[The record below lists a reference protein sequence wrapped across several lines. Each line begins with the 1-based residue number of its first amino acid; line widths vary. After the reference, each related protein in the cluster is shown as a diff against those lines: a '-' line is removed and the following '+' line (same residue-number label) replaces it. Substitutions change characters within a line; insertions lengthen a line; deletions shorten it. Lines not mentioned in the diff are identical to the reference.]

1 MALAD
6 LLSPAGIARKLQL
19 RSAPGL
25 LGANLSNPFKRTGG
39 YLVVDIGSSSIKLAE
54 VVHGPRGPRL
64 TALGDRR
71 RCRRRSIQ
79 SNVIQDEAPVV
90 DAITA
95 ARRADRRRSRR
106 PVITAVPGPAVIVK
120 KVVLPAQT
128 GTAIDSAV
136 LAEAQQLIPDSLDNV
151 NLDYQVID
159 WIEDGNK
166 MEVLVVAVK
175 RDIINS
181 YTAAIRAAG
190 LDPAVVDVDY
200 FALENMFELNYDTSE
215 GGSVA
220 LVNIGARYSSINIL
234 KDGRSTFTGDVPVGG
249 AEFTDA
255 LVRQLGVSPSD
266 ADALKRGRGAA
277 NIAPADTEPIL
288 GSVTEFIVEEVQR
301 ALSFFWTAATDEPL
315 GAVLLSGGPAR
326 MPGLS
331 AQLKERLD
339 CEGRGRRSVPSHD
352 GRPSASIG
360 RSSKRAG
367 RRWPSPS
374 GSRPAVRGTN
384 DPHQPASDRRGRA
397 RRRSAPADR
406 DGGARGGDGRPRA
419 RSSCTR
425 CRRPAARR
433 RQPPL
438 ESGA

>member
-1 MALAD
+1 VAVALAE
-6 LLSPAGIARKLQL
+6 LLNPAGLARKLQL
-19 RSAPGL
+19 ERFQGL

-54 VVHGPRGPRL
+54 VFHGPSGPRL
-64 TALGDRR
+64 TALATAPLPPTV
-71 RCRRRSIQ
+71 IQ

-90 DAITA
+90 DAIRALIQKTGVQSKA
-95 ARRADRRRSRR
+95 A
-106 PVITAVPGPAVIVK
+106 ITAVPGPAVIVK

-128 GTAIDSAV
+128 GTAIDAAV

-151 NLDYQVID
+151 HLDYQVVD
-159 WIEDGNK
+159 WMEDGNK

-255 LVRQLGVSPSD
+255 LVRQLGVSPAD

-277 NIAPADTEPIL
+277 NIAPADAEPIL

-315 GAVLLSGGPAR
+315 GAVLLSGGPSR

-339 CEGRGRRSVPSHD
+339 TKVEVVDPFRRVTVDSRVD
-352 GRPSASIG
+352 
-360 RSSKRAG
+360 RALIEE
-367 RRWPSPS
+367 S
-374 GSRPAVRGTN
+374 GPALAVVVGLAT
-384 DPHQPASDRRGRA
+384 
-397 RRRSAPADR
+397 
-406 DGGARGGDGRPRA
+406 
-419 RSSCTR
+419 
-425 CRRPAARR
+425 RRP
-433 RQPPL
+433 
-438 ESGA
+438 GDK

>member
-1 MALAD
+1 VALLEA
-6 LLSPAGIARKLQL
+6 LSPSSLAGRILGAQL
-19 RSAPGL
+19 R
-25 LGANLSNPFKRTGG
+25 NPFRRQSGF
-39 YLVVDIGSSSIKLAE
+39 LVVDIGSSSVKLAGVE
-54 VVHGPRGPRL
+54 HGQSGPRI
-64 TALGDRR
+64 TSLGMAPLPPTV
-71 RCRRRSIQ
+71 IQ

-90 DAITA
+90 DAI
-95 ARRADRRRSRR
+95 RRLRSELGIQADQ
-106 PVITAVPGPAVIVK
+106 VITAVPGPAVIVK

-128 GTAIDSAV
+128 GSAIDSAV
-136 LAEAQQLIPDSLDNV
+136 LAEASHLIPDSLDNV

-159 WIEDGNK
+159 WIDAGNK

-175 RDIINS
+175 REIINS
-181 YTAAIRAAG
+181 YAEAIRAAD
-190 LDPAVVDVDY
+190 LDPVLVDVDY

-255 LVRQLGVSPSD
+255 LVRQLGVSPAD

-315 GAVLLSGGPAR
+315 GAVLLSGGPSR

-331 AQLKERLD
+331 AQLRDRLD
-339 CEGRGRRSVPSHD
+339 TKVDVVDPFRRVTVAGSVDRGLIEEC
-352 GRPSASIG
+352 G
-360 RSSKRAG
+360 
-367 RRWPSPS
+367 
-374 GSRPAVRGTN
+374 PALAVTVGLAT
-384 DPHQPASDRRGRA
+384 
-397 RRRSAPADR
+397 
-406 DGGARGGDGRPRA
+406 
-419 RSSCTR
+419 
-425 CRRPAARR
+425 RRP
-433 RQPPL
+433 
-438 ESGA
+438 GDK